1 MAHPC
6 LTAARPPVVVGNRI
20 KAERAKQKLSLRALA
35 DRSDIHH
42 TYLKQIEAGERNPT
56 LLTILAIAA
65 ALGVDA
71 DVLLKGLR
79 AKLQPSA
86 AT

>member
-1 MAHPC
+1 MPDGSEPA
-6 LTAARPPVVVGNRI
+6 VVVGNRI

-42 TYLKQIEAGERNPT
+42 TYLRQIEAGDRNPT

-65 ALGVDA
+65 ALGIDA

-79 AKLQPSA
+79 AKRQRSA
-86 AT
+86 AK